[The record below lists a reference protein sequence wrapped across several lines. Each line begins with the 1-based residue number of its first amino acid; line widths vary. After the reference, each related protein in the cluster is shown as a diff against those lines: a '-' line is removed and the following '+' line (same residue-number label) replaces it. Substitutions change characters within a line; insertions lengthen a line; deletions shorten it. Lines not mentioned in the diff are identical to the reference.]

1 MYGSGLA
8 CCGVA
13 VWWAWNDAVW
23 TFQQVCLGAARWA
36 YVCFMIEVR
45 HFSYVYGS
53 HRAVD
58 DISFSVPCGEIVA
71 LVGPNGAG
79 KSTTMKVL
87 TTLLKP
93 ACGEIRVGG
102 LDVVT
107 QAHQV
112 RRKLG
117 YLPEN
122 NPLYGDMLVADAL
135 CSMAEQHFIPKKQIP
150 DAVARVVAACDLRR
164 VMHKQIDA
172 LSRGYRQRVGIAQA
186 IIHDPEVLILDEATT
201 GLDPNQVLDIRDLI
215 LDISRNKTIL
225 MSTHILQEVGAVAKR
240 MILLDHGKIVC
251 DGPIPR
257 LLETVAAELNQP
269 CATLEELFAWFTGRI
284 KKHQG

>member
-1 MYGSGLA
+1 M
-8 CCGVA
+8 GV
-13 VWWAWNDAVW
+13 
-23 TFQQVCLGAARWA
+23 ARWA

-150 DAVARVVAACDLRR
+150 DAVARVVAFSASVVTATMAKGSPQPTSPSPQPGPA
-164 VMHKQIDA
+164 VM
-172 LSRGYRQRVGIAQA
+172 SR
-186 IIHDPEVLILDEATT
+186 
-201 GLDPNQVLDIRDLI
+201 
-215 LDISRNKTIL
+215 S
-225 MSTHILQEVGAVAKR
+225 ST
-240 MILLDHGKIVC
+240 
-251 DGPIPR
+251 PTP
-257 LLETVAAELNQP
+257 
-269 CATLEELFAWFTGRI
+269 
-284 KKHQG
+284 